1 LGPASCPCQG
11 GWSYGGAQVR
21 SGLARFW
28 VNSDRA
34 GTHAAEV
41 RLTPTCDLA
50 GATQLPLARGG
61 APVRRYQAPTA
72 WQPPATVRYYV
83 LPGGCVRYRF
93 SFSQQTAL
101 VLFEEADQFLGFTPR
116 LVYVDG
122 IRGMEGLTLCGPRR
136 RPALGSPAPVG
147 PAGRL
152 PRWRT
157 GCLAGGVSIQAL
169 RVAKGLLVWGGEAA
183 ISGGYVAAAS

>member
-1 LGPASCPCQG
+1 
-11 GWSYGGAQVR
+11 
-21 SGLARFW
+21 
-28 VNSDRA
+28 
-34 GTHAAEV
+34 
-41 RLTPTCDLA
+41 
-50 GATQLPLARGG
+50 
-61 APVRRYQAPTA
+61 
-72 WQPPATVRYYV
+72 
-83 LPGGCVRYRF
+83 VRYRF
-93 SFSQQTAL
+93 SFSQQTAP

-122 IRGMEGLTLCGPRR
+122 IRGMEGLTLCGARR